1 MSAKIL
7 LVEDN
12 EQNRYLVAF
21 LLQAAGHHVIHAS
34 NGRDALDLAVRH
46 RPDLILMDIQM
57 PEMDGYEAAR
67 RLLANPVLTGVSIVA
82 VTSYAMPGDRERAFR
97 AGFHGYIEKPINP
110 ETFVAEM
117 ERFLQKRGGSCENSK
132 R

>member
-1 MSAKIL
+1 MSANIL

-12 EQNRYLVAF
+12 EQNRYLVTF
-21 LLQAAGHHVIHAS
+21 LLEAAAHHVIHCT
-34 NGRDALDLAVRH
+34 NGRDALELAVRH

-67 RLLANPVLTGVSIVA
+67 RLLANPVLSGVSIIA
-82 VTSYAMPGDRERAFR
+82 VTSYAMAGDRERALQI
-97 AGFHGYIEKPINP
+97 GFHGYIEKPINP
-110 ETFVAEM
+110 ETFVADING
-117 ERFLQKRGGSCENSK
+117 FLQKRGGSREDPQ